1 MSRKPKRGYFVRG
14 QFVAEGSEL
23 DLELKRQSKG
33 DTETSKTDLKR
44 ESAALQDLGEQLLT
58 LRADLMQPLQLSD
71 KLLDALQEAKR
82 ISNFEGRRRQM
93 QFIGKLMRKLDDEVI
108 ANIRAALQQQK
119 DGSASELAV
128 LHLAEQWR
136 EQMLQDTSHE
146 QALTNWLQQHP
157 ATDAQHLRAL
167 VRQARKDAQK
177 AAKEPVSD
185 ASDTAPRHGKA
196 YRDVFQLIK
205 QALPQGG
212 AGNADDAQ
220 AQAEQEQDGM
230 SDSGND

>member
-1 MSRKPKRGYFVRG
+1 MTDRSTVRYLLDTNICIYIAKGQPLAVRARFEQHALHDVAMS
-14 QFVAEGSEL
+14 
-23 DLELKRQSKG
+23 
-33 DTETSKTDLKR
+33 TIT
-44 ESAALQDLGEQLLT
+44 LGE
-58 LRADLMQPLQLSD
+58 LRFGAEKSQARERALNTIEQLMQVIPACALPL
-71 KLLDALQEAKR
+71 EAG
-82 ISNFEGRRRQM
+82 EHYGQ
-93 QFIGKLMRKLDDEVI
+93 
-108 ANIRAALQQQK
+108 IRAALQQQK

-205 QALPQGG
+205 QALLQGG

>member
-1 MSRKPKRGYFVRG
+1 
-14 QFVAEGSEL
+14 
-23 DLELKRQSKG
+23 
-33 DTETSKTDLKR
+33 
-44 ESAALQDLGEQLLT
+44 
-58 LRADLMQPLQLSD
+58 
-71 KLLDALQEAKR
+71 
-82 ISNFEGRRRQM
+82 M

-146 QALTNWLQQHP
+146 QALTQWLQQHP

-177 AAKEPVSD
+177 AAKEPASD

-196 YRDVFQLIK
+196 YRDLFQLIK
-205 QALPQGG
+205 QSLLQGVVSVS
-212 AGNADDAQ
+212 AAPE
-220 AQAEQEQDGM
+220 AEQAS
-230 SDSGND
+230 SD

>member
-1 MSRKPKRGYFVRG
+1 MPRKKQY
-14 QFVAEGSEL
+14 QWKSSDEAEGFDLPPSRSEK
-23 DLELKRQSKG
+23 KRQS
-33 DTETSKTDLKR
+33 L
-44 ESAALQDLGEQLLT
+44 ALQNMGEELTRLGPQEVKNLDLP
-58 LRADLMQPLQLSD
+58 ADLREALQLY
-71 KLLDALQEAKR
+71 AR
-82 ISNFEGRRRQM
+82 IGDHEGRRRQM

-196 YRDVFQLIK
+196 YRDLFQLIK
-205 QALPQGG
+205 QALLQGG